1 MSEKRPISVRILGKE
16 YRIRNDA
23 VDATGVERAAA
34 VVEDTMAKIRK
45 RTGRVD
51 SLDLA
56 VLAALNIANRLIAQR
71 ERYTAAQAR
80 QVDAEGL
87 QDLIQRVES
96 ALHADAAPPH

>member
-1 MSEKRPISVRILGKE
+1 MSEKRPISVRVLGKE
-16 YRIRNDA
+16 YRIRNGT

-34 VVEDTMAKIRK
+34 VVDDTMAKIRK

-56 VLAALNIANRLIAQR
+56 VLAALNIANRLIALR
-71 ERYTAAQAR
+71 ERHAAAR
-80 QVDAEGL
+80 AHQVDAEGV

-96 ALHADAAPPH
+96 ALRADAASPH